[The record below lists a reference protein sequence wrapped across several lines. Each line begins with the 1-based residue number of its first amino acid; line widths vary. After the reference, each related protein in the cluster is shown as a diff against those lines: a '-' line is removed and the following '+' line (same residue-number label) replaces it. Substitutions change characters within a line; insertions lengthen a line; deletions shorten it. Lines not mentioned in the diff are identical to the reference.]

1 MPDTISA
8 IEDRASVFYRGR
20 ALLSAIADTIGMD
33 TNAWRTRLR
42 DTLTEKKLSKRE
54 VSLAAGAGAGY
65 LHGIL
70 DEGKDPTIQRL
81 AAVCAAIPVSLTYIL
96 YGFDIS
102 PEDEAIISAMHEAPE
117 KRDAVLTLLR
127 QR

>member
-1 MPDTISA
+1 
-8 IEDRASVFYRGR
+8 
-20 ALLSAIADTIGMD
+20 MD
-33 TNAWRTRLR
+33 TNAWRHRLR
-42 DTLTEKKLSKRE
+42 ETLTAKSLSKRE

-70 DEGKDPTIQRL
+70 DEGKDPTIQKL
-81 AAVCAAIPVSLTYIL
+81 AAVCSAIPVSLTYIL
-96 YGFDIS
+96 YGFEIS
-102 PEDEAIISAMHEAPE
+102 PEDEAILSAMHDAPE

>member
-1 MPDTISA
+1 MHYTISA
-8 IEDRASVFYRGR
+8 IEDGASVFYKGR
-20 ALLSAIADTIGMD
+20 ALLSAIADTDAMD
-33 TNAWRTRLR
+33 TEAWRSRLR
-42 DTLTEKKLSKRE
+42 ETLIMKNLSKRE

-70 DEGKDPTIQRL
+70 DEGKDPTIHKL
-81 AAVCAAIPVSLTYIL
+81 AAVCSAIPVSLTYIL
-96 YGFDIS
+96 YGFEIS
-102 PEDEAIISAMHEAPE
+102 PEDEAILSAMHNAPE